1 MGHRFQG
8 GIIVALEAQAG
19 PGFDQKRTVGRRV
32 RAMARIA
39 PIVLDNGV
47 NCSLISWVIVAFDTK
62 LFFGGHQK
70 CLVIRA
76 MGIVASVAPIVLYD
90 RVKLADL

>member
-1 MGHRFQG
+1 
-8 GIIVALEAQAG
+8 
-19 PGFDQKRTVGRRV
+19 
-32 RAMARIA
+32 MARIA

-47 NCSLISWVIVAFDTK
+47 NCSLISRVIVALDTK
-62 LFFGGHQK
+62 LFFRCHQK

-76 MGIVASVAPIVLYD
+76 VGIVASVAPIVLYD